1 MSAALL
7 NTLSARII
15 FVVGKGGVGKSTAA
29 AAIALGLADLEHTTH
44 VISVDPAHSISDLF
58 EQPSSSTPV
67 VSDCSDK
74 LVIEEFD
81 ADQFSRD
88 WLDELR
94 PALIEVSERGTYL
107 DAADARGFLD
117 LSLPGVDEIMAAL
130 RILELIQ
137 LPSERVVIDTAPT
150 GHLLRLLQ
158 AATLLDSWSDALE
171 AIIAKADAVAIG
183 MVGAAPQWAAV
194 TLLKRWRAQST
205 AFTEALQGAQF
216 VVVTRG
222 DAVVA
227 AETDRLLEELHRRK
241 FSVAAVVANTQ
252 PSALADRFVPQQEP
266 APAGCAGLRNWLK
279 AVRPAMKPAAQSP
292 TQTSQPVARRLSS
305 TTFSIEDF
313 LTQPLVLVAGKG
325 GVGKSTVAS
334 AIAIEKA
341 ASSST
346 CLVSTD
352 PAGSLADVLGVAVN
366 SDPTQVLPGLQAWQL
381 AADRELR
388 RLHSRYAE
396 DVHRVFE
403 KLGLDQAA
411 PLDRAVI
418 DRLWNLAPP
427 GLDEI
432 VALSEL
438 TSAAERCPE
447 VVLDSAPTAHFL
459 RLIQLPEL
467 TIEWSHALMRLLL
480 KYGVAGAL
488 EDFTT
493 EILAFARRTR
503 ELQARLT
510 EPDQACAVLVALD
523 EPVVWAETAR
533 LHAALDRAKIP
544 VAALVVN
551 RTDDGPFR
559 GHPPVGSTVRVIR
572 APTLETSPI
581 GADALRDFVRRWEVL
596 T

>member
-1 MSAALL
+1 MPS
-7 NTLSARII
+7 
-15 FVVGKGGVGKSTAA
+15 GKGGVGKSTAA
-29 AAIALGLADLEHTTH
+29 AAIGLGLADLHHTTH
-44 VISVDPAHSISDLF
+44 IISVDPAHSTSDLF
-58 EQPSSSTPV
+58 DQPSSPTPV
-67 VSDCSDK
+67 ISECSGN

-81 ADQFSRD
+81 ADEFSRR

-107 DAADARGFLD
+107 DAADARSFLD

-130 RILELIQ
+130 RILELIDQ
-137 LPSERVVIDTAPT
+137 PVDRIVIDTAPT

-158 AATLLDSWSDALE
+158 AASLLDSWSDALQ

-183 MVGAAPQWAAV
+183 MVGAAPPWGAV
-194 TLLKRWRAQST
+194 TLLKRWRSQSS
-205 AFTEALQGAQF
+205 AFSQALQSAQF

-222 DAVVA
+222 DVVVE
-227 AETDRLLEELHRRK
+227 AETDRLREELHRRS

-252 PSALADRFVPQQEP
+252 PSALADHFVPHAEP
-266 APAGCAGLRNWLK
+266 APTGCTGLRNWLN
-279 AVRPAMKPAAQSP
+279 AVRPATTIAAQ
-292 TQTSQPVARRLSS
+292 TSTRISQSVPGQLSAKR
-305 TTFSIEDF
+305 FSIQDF
-313 LTQPLVLVAGKG
+313 LTQPLILVAGKG

-341 ASSST
+341 ANSPT

-352 PAGSLADVLGVAVN
+352 PAGSLADLLGVAVN

-396 DVHRVFE
+396 DVGRVFE

-503 ELQARLT
+503 ELQTRLT
-510 EPDQACAVLVALD
+510 APDQACAVLVALD

-551 RTDDGPFR
+551 RADAGAFH
-559 GHPPVGSTVRVIR
+559 GHPPVGSMVRVIR